1 MPHWHCVLRIH
12 AIVSVVCDSDNQK
25 DHNNVTSVIVSSLN
39 NMQILSILH
48 RNIIIDTTRATE
60 ITDYVLVQLQV

>member
-12 AIVSVVCDSDNQK
+12 VIVSVVCDSDNQK

>member
-25 DHNNVTSVIVSSLN
+25 DHNNVTSVIVLSLN